1 MEINDI
7 VAVIVGILLV
17 IYTVGGIAFHRWLM
31 SQFYSVYMIN
41 KRNELFG
48 SFFIAIF
55 LACATVAF
63 WYVTDA
69 IVLIAG
75 VILIWKRPG
84 QKVPII
90 IIMIIV
96 IAVMTFSGVAAKRSM
111 SASEDSDVASVSYT
125 HEGNDEQRMDDLEDL
140 DYEDAATEEYY
151 DESSDFAEEN
161 WSDEEMKPI
170 EEEWSDRENDEVEE
184 DWSDRENDEVEEDWE
199 NEENELEEDLDN
211 NDDIFPLSSSSYL
224 DESDLDGLS
233 KEECRIA
240 RNEIYAR
247 HGRMFTDEALQS
259 YFDSKDW
266 YDGYIEPEDFDESV
280 LNEYEISNRNLIVEY
295 ETEMGYR

>member
-17 IYTVGGIAFHRWLM
+17 IYTVGGIAFHRWWM

-63 WYVTDA
+63 WYVIDA

-75 VILIWKRPG
+75 IILIRKRPG

-90 IIMIIV
+90 TIMIIV
-96 IAVMTFSGVAAKRSM
+96 IAVMTFSGVAAMRSM
-111 SASEDSDVASVSYT
+111 SASKDSDAASVSYT

-140 DYEDAATEEYY
+140 DYEDEATEEYY

-161 WSDEEMKPI
+161 WSDEEMKPV
-170 EEEWSDRENDEVEE
+170 EENWSDKDNDEAEE
-184 DWSDRENDEVEEDWE
+184 GWE
-199 NEENELEEDLDN
+199 NEENELEEELDN

-280 LNEYEISNRNLIVEY
+280 LNEYETSNRDLIVEY

>member
-1 MEINDI
+1 MEINDV
-7 VAVIVGILLV
+7 VAAIVGILLV
-17 IYTVGGIAFHRWLM
+17 IYTVGGIAFHRWWM
-31 SQFYSVYMIN
+31 SKLYSVYMIN

-63 WYVTDA
+63 WYVIDA

-75 VILIWKRPG
+75 VILIRKRPA
-84 QKVPII
+84 QKVPIVT
-90 IIMIIV
+90 IMIIV
-96 IAVMTFSGVAAKRSM
+96 IAVMTFSGVAAMRSM
-111 SASEDSDVASVSYT
+111 SASKDSEAASVSYT

-140 DYEDAATEEYY
+140 DYEDEETEEYY
-151 DESSDFAEEN
+151 DESGDLAEEG
-161 WSDEEMKPI
+161 WSDEEMEPV
-170 EEEWSDRENDEVEE
+170 EEYWSDGSDDLDEDDWLDEE
-184 DWSDRENDEVEEDWE
+184 D
-199 NEENELEEDLDN
+199 ELEEENFEN

-280 LNEYEISNRNLIVEY
+280 LNEYEISNRDLIVEY

>member
-1 MEINDI
+1 MEINDV
-7 VAVIVGILLV
+7 VAAIVGILLV
-17 IYTVGGIAFHRWLM
+17 IYTVGGIAFHRWWM
-31 SQFYSVYMIN
+31 SQLYSVYMIN

-55 LACATVAF
+55 LTGATVAF
-63 WYVTDA
+63 WYVIDV

-75 VILIWKRPG
+75 VILIRKRPG
-84 QKVPII
+84 QKVPIVT
-90 IIMIIV
+90 IMIIV
-96 IAVMTFSGVAAKRSM
+96 IAVMTFSGVAAMQSM
-111 SASEDSDVASVSYT
+111 SDSKDSEVASVSYT

-140 DYEDAATEEYY
+140 DYEDEATEEYY
-151 DESSDFAEEN
+151 DESGDLSEEG
-161 WSDEEMKPI
+161 WSDEEMEPV
-170 EEEWSDRENDEVEE
+170 EEYWSDGSDDLDEDDWLDEE
-184 DWSDRENDEVEEDWE
+184 D
-199 NEENELEEDLDN
+199 ELEEENLEN

-224 DESDLDGLS
+224 EESDLEGLS

-280 LNEYEISNRNLIVEY
+280 LNEYETSNRDLIVEY

>member
-1 MEINDI
+1 M
-7 VAVIVGILLV
+7 
-17 IYTVGGIAFHRWLM
+17 
-31 SQFYSVYMIN
+31 YSVYMIN

-55 LACATVAF
+55 LTGATVAF
-63 WYVTDA
+63 WYVIDV

-75 VILIWKRPG
+75 VILIRKRPG
-84 QKVPII
+84 QKVPIVT
-90 IIMIIV
+90 IMIIV
-96 IAVMTFSGVAAKRSM
+96 IAVMTFSGVAAMQSM
-111 SASEDSDVASVSYT
+111 SDSKDSEVASVSYT

-140 DYEDAATEEYY
+140 DYEDEATEEYY
-151 DESSDFAEEN
+151 DESGDLSEEG
-161 WSDEEMKPI
+161 WSDEEMEPV
-170 EEEWSDRENDEVEE
+170 EEYWSDGSDDLDEDDWLDEE
-184 DWSDRENDEVEEDWE
+184 D
-199 NEENELEEDLDN
+199 ELEEENLEN

-224 DESDLDGLS
+224 EESDLEGLS

-280 LNEYEISNRNLIVEY
+280 LNEYETSNRDLIVEY

>member
-7 VAVIVGILLV
+7 VAAIVGILLV
-17 IYTVGGIAFHRWLM
+17 IYTVGGIAFHRWWM
-31 SQFYSVYMIN
+31 SQLYSVYMIN

-63 WYVTDA
+63 WYVIDV

-75 VILIWKRPG
+75 VILIRKRPG
-84 QKVPII
+84 QKVPIVT
-90 IIMIIV
+90 IMIIV
-96 IAVMTFSGVAAKRSM
+96 IAVMTFSGVAAMRSM
-111 SASEDSDVASVSYT
+111 SASKDSEVASVSYT
-125 HEGNDEQRMDDLEDL
+125 HEGNDEQRMDDL
-140 DYEDAATEEYY
+140 DYEDEATEEYY
-151 DESSDFAEEN
+151 DESGDLSEEG
-161 WSDEEMKPI
+161 WSDEEMEPV
-170 EEEWSDRENDEVEE
+170 EEYWSDGSDDLDEDDWLDEE
-184 DWSDRENDEVEEDWE
+184 D
-199 NEENELEEDLDN
+199 ELEEENLEN

-224 DESDLDGLS
+224 EESDLEGLS

-280 LNEYEISNRNLIVEY
+280 LNEYETSNRDLIVEY